1 MMLIKYSLAFTSLAL
16 FTGCATLSDPA
27 KEPVEQA
34 QQAGCFVKENDLHVF
49 LDDEHTFI
57 LADKQQKK
65 ALIEAFKHDTAR
77 QANLLS
83 SEISNKTALRSA
95 LGLFKQ
101 LPLLPS
107 KTCYA
112 DRYLYLRFRQTQAN
126 LRQLES
132 KDVVN
137 ARYADAKKTIA
148 KLQEQIDALTEI
160 EQAITRQRE
169 EH

>member
-1 MMLIKYSLAFTSLAL
+1 MTFIKYGLVLTSFTFLA
-16 FTGCATLSDPA
+16 GCATLSNPLEAVYPTPQSD
-27 KEPVEQA
+27 
-34 QQAGCFVKENDLHVF
+34 CFVQENDLHVF
-49 LDDEHTFI
+49 IDDEHTFI
-57 LADKQQKK
+57 LADKLQKK
-65 ALIEAFKHDTAR
+65 ALIEAFNNDTAR

-83 SEISNKTALRSA
+83 SQISNKTSLRAA

-132 KDVVN
+132 KDVVS
-137 ARYADAKKTIA
+137 ARYAEAKKSIA
-148 KLQEQIDALTEI
+148 KLQKQIDALTEI